1 VLPFSRFSFRSCGG
15 VDNVINVSPRRPD
28 PNQEIPMKALSA
40 LLLSALFAGT
50 AVAGPTCNVPPEKW
64 MKEAEFKAR
73 LEAQGYQIKTF
84 KVSKG
89 QCYEIYG
96 FDKAGQKVEIYFD
109 PQTGAVVAS
118 R

>member
-1 VLPFSRFSFRSCGG
+1 MKLRTAAALVLT
-15 VDNVINVSPRRPD
+15 
-28 PNQEIPMKALSA
+28 L
-40 LLLSALFAGT
+40 GT
-50 AVAGPTCNVPPEKW
+50 AAAAFAGPTCNVPQEKW
-64 MKEAEFKAR
+64 MKEADFKAGI
-73 LEAQGYQIKTF
+73 EKQGYQIKTF

-96 FDKAGQKVEIYFD
+96 FDKGGQKVEIYFD